1 MAGVSVYVMHDAI
14 CSDVIIVAIFLLVS
28 LTVVITVEY
37 VCRARAG
44 PT

>member
-1 MAGVSVYVMHDAI
+1 MAGVPVYVMHDAT

-28 LTVVITVEY
+28 LTVVITVEF